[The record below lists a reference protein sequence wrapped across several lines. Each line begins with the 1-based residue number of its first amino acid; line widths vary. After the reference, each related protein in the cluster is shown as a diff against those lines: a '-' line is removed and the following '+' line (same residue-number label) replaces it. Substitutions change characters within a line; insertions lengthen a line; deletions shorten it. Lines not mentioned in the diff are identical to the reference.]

1 MENLKKI
8 IETINK
14 VNVKNIKIY
23 KTEKI
28 TPFYD
33 YAIIA
38 TASSSRQLKATV
50 EHIKKESSKE
60 NYTIRSIEGVSG
72 GTWVLID
79 LNEVLINVFLSEERE
94 KYALDKMWS
103 DLPQV
108 TIDGDE

>member
-1 MENLKKI
+1 MEKLKKI
-8 IETINK
+8 IDTINK
-14 VNVKNIKIY
+14 TNIKNIKVY
-23 KTEKI
+23 ETSSI

-38 TASSSRQLKATV
+38 TATSSRQLKATV
-50 EHIKKESSKE
+50 EHIKKESAKE
-60 NYTIRSIEGVSG
+60 NYTIRSVEGVSG

-79 LNEVLINVFLSEERE
+79 LNDILINVFLSDERE

-108 TIDGDE
+108 KVEEDE

>member
-108 TIDGDE
+108 VIDGDE